1 MSTSREEL
9 HRLVDAVPV
18 SLASLV
24 KRLIVAVL
32 EQAAQDEPLLRALAD
47 APIDDEPVTP
57 EEEAALAEARDQVQ
71 RGEVVTWDD
80 LKRQLQAGDQ

>member
-1 MSTSREEL
+1 MSTSHEEL

-32 EQAAQDEPLLRALAD
+32 EQAAQDDPLLRALAG
-47 APIDDEPVTP
+47 APVDDEPVTP
-57 EEEAALAEARDQVQ
+57 EEEAAVAAARDQVQ
-71 RGEVVTWDD
+71 HGEVISWED
-80 LKRQLQAGDQ
+80 LKRQLQAGEQ